1 MFVPSTAVTADQQH
15 TFVIRVRDGKAEWVN
30 VQTGQ
35 TVNGDMEVFGDLH
48 SGDLVVRI
56 ASDAIRSGQSVS
68 IRSTKQS

>member
-1 MFVPSTAVTADQQH
+1 
-15 TFVIRVRDGKAEWVN
+15 
-30 VQTGQ
+30 
-35 TVNGDMEVFGDLH
+35 MEVFGDLH